1 MNRSCPDLET
11 PKNQAPINNP
21 ADQRLT
27 WLEQRSMKHC
37 QPKSHSTLPPR
48 RFPLLIIPLHL
59 LLTIPAR
66 IHLAARKPDQEIII
80 LVHMAPLL
88 AWRKLIVSVHDAL
101 RDESEFGQDSGVPL
115 HNVFLNTNIPSA
127 LLSTPRGWYLGL
139 RASSNIPERD
149 PPPSENYT
157 SDTADRTS
165 YPERSA
171 PNPPAARQNSPGTAP
186 PCPASG
192 SGRSCRPSDG

>member
-1 MNRSCPDLET
+1 MNRSCPDLEN
-11 PKNQAPINNP
+11 PKNQGPINNT

-27 WLEQRSMKHC
+27 QLEQRSMNRC

-66 IHLAARKPDQEIII
+66 IHLTTRKPDQEIIV

-115 HNVFLNTNIPSA
+115 HDVFLNTKYPSA
-127 LLSTPRGWYLGL
+127 LLSTLAGL
-139 RASSNIPERD
+139 RGFLKHTKA
-149 PPPSENYT
+149 
-157 SDTADRTS
+157 
-165 YPERSA
+165 
-171 PNPPAARQNSPGTAP
+171 
-186 PCPASG
+186 
-192 SGRSCRPSDG
+192 